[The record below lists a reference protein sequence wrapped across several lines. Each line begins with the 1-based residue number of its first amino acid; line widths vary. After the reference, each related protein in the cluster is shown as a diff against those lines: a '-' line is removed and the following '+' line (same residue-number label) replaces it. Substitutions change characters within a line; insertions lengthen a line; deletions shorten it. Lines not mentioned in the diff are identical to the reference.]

1 MWLGGA
7 GAQAHKRWRTRP
19 APQVVVEALVH
30 DLCSHVGC
38 APVELV
44 DVPAP
49 RFTTA
54 CASWVPAFTDRAVNS
69 QAKAWLNAGLAV
81 AAGATTWGDGWQVT
95 RGTEAFSGNEA
106 SEGTEDSHAGRVGDV
121 DLSGAEGTFA
131 ARPG

>member
-1 MWLGGA
+1 MRAKCGSGA
-7 GAQAHKRWRTRP
+7 GRRGGSQARP

-30 DLCSHVGC
+30 VCSHVGC
-38 APVELV
+38 APGELV